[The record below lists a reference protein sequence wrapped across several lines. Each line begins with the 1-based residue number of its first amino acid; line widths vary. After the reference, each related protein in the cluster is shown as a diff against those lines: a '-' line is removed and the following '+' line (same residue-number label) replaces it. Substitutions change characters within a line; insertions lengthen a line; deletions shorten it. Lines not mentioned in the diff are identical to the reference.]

1 MFILSLLKHHRT
13 DLDIHEIGSKQVER
27 KKERKRKKKKKK
39 SWSIFCFSSQ
49 AAYAAEGVSGLFT
62 HRNEK
67 SIAWNHTHQIL

>member
-27 KKERKRKKKKKK
+27 KKERKRKKKKEKK
-39 SWSIFCFSSQ
+39 LIYLLFQLQ

-67 SIAWNHTHQIL
+67 SIA